1 MCTYC
6 LLRHTHRNYCTYDTA
21 LLARLVFDIFD
32 PDRLRVLAMPDYD
45 AMLRM
50 LYNTDTADP
59 AVLALLAINGSSD
72 ESTVSYT
79 EFVQLAETHPQILQ
93 VCLVHT
99 KIYMRLKLVFAL
111 YVRSLCF
118 YKEQYGRSFACD
130 ITHALSTTQR
140 LFD

>member
-1 MCTYC
+1 MHCDCCTV
-6 LLRHTHRNYCTYDTA
+6 RHTHTHTHRNYCTYDTA

-59 AVLALLAINGSSD
+59 AVLTLLAINGSSD
-72 ESTVSYT
+72 ESTVTYT

-93 VCLVHT
+93 VISVRAMLHVNEWFVRESTKCSKLQHLLNSACLER
-99 KIYMRLKLVFAL
+99 KYKLICIHV
-111 YVRSLCF
+111 
-118 YKEQYGRSFACD
+118 
-130 ITHALSTTQR
+130 
-140 LFD
+140 

>member
-1 MCTYC
+1 MQSDCC
-6 LLRHTHRNYCTYDTA
+6 ALRHTHRNYCTYDTA

-93 VCLVHT
+93 VCLVCIEI
-99 KIYMRLKLVFAL
+99 KIYTCMRLLPVVSLVRVISMCL
-111 YVRSLCF
+111 
-118 YKEQYGRSFACD
+118 
-130 ITHALSTTQR
+130 
-140 LFD
+140 